1 MEEIQAII
9 EGVARA
15 AGESASALQRAG
27 IVVGL
32 EDFRVEVHVDPL
44 DVAPSV
50 LVTLVLGSGAVR
62 QSPS

>member
-1 MEEIQAII
+1 MEHIQAII

-15 AGESASALQRAG
+15 AGESASALQQAG

-44 DVAPSV
+44 DVAPAV
-50 LVTLVLGSGAVR
+50 LVTLVLGSGSAR
-62 QSPS
+62 ESPN